1 MKFRFCML
9 ASFFYALVFVGLTAP
24 TQAQDNSKSNIGRS
38 FSPEQR
44 KEVQEMIGDYLRA
57 NPQIILESVRAMQ
70 QREKDQEKQ
79 QGLQNLVAYRELI
92 LNDPTSPVGGNPKGD
107 VTIVEFF
114 DYNCGYCKR
123 VFPTLKKLMAEDKN
137 LRVVFKEF
145 PILSPQSEL
154 AARAALA
161 AWRQDKTKYMEIHRL
176 FIELKGGFTES
187 RILRLA
193 TKMGL
198 DIKQLKI
205 DMRSSTMN
213 KVINGNRQLA
223 QQLGITGTPGFIIG
237 NKIVPGAV
245 DLATLKALIAEA
257 RKS

>member
-1 MKFRFCML
+1 
-9 ASFFYALVFVGLTAP
+9 
-24 TQAQDNSKSNIGRS
+24 
-38 FSPEQR
+38 
-44 KEVQEMIGDYLRA
+44 
-57 NPQIILESVRAMQ
+57 
-70 QREKDQEKQ
+70 
-79 QGLQNLVAYRELI
+79 
-92 LNDPTSPVGGNPKGD
+92 
-107 VTIVEFF
+107 
-114 DYNCGYCKR
+114 
-123 VFPTLKKLMAEDKN
+123 
-137 LRVVFKEF
+137 
-145 PILSPQSEL
+145 
-154 AARAALA
+154 
-161 AWRQDKTKYMEIHRL
+161 MEIHSL
-176 FIELKGGFTES
+176 FIKLKGSFTES

-193 TKMGL
+193 AKMSL

>member
-9 ASFFYALVFVGLTAP
+9 ASFFCAMVFVGLAAP
-24 TQAQDNSKSNIGRS
+24 TQAQDKSKSKIISS

-44 KEVQEMIGDYLRA
+44 KEVQEMIGNYLRA
-57 NPQIILESVRAMQ
+57 NPEIILESVRAMQ
-70 QREKDQEKQ
+70 QREKEQEKQ

-107 VTIVEFF
+107 VTVVEFF

-161 AWRQDKTKYMEIHRL
+161 AWRQDKTKYMEIHSL

-193 TKMGL
+193 TKIGL
-198 DIKQLKI
+198 DIKRLKI

-223 QQLGITGTPGFIIG
+223 QQLGISGTPGFIIG
-237 NKIVPGAV
+237 NRIVPGAV
-245 DLATLKALIAEA
+245 DLATLKALITEA
-257 RKS
+257 RKG

>member
-9 ASFFYALVFVGLTAP
+9 VCFFCAMVFVGLGAP
-24 TQAQDNSKSNIGRS
+24 TQAQDKSKSKIVSS

-44 KEVQEMIGDYLRA
+44 KEVQEMIGSYLRA
-57 NPQIILESVRAMQ
+57 NPEIILESVRAMQ
-70 QREKDQEKQ
+70 QREQDQEKQ

-107 VTIVEFF
+107 VTVVEFF

-161 AWRQDKTKYMEIHRL
+161 AWRQDKTKYMEIHSL

-223 QQLGITGTPGFIIG
+223 QQLGISGTPGFIIG
-237 NKIVPGAV
+237 NRIVPGAV

-257 RKS
+257 RKG